1 MKEADGA
8 FPSAPVFLDVIYMNK
23 AANTIANAVLG
34 EDRKVIVLAG
44 KARIIEPPTIA
55 TICRAITFLSNVDR
69 TSTGEEHLDRVK
81 SDLENMLKGLAVF
94 LFGDPERYKEIENA
108 SLAELKEALTTV
120 IKLISAEDFFVCAAL
135 AESVA
140 RMAATQ
146 K

>member
-1 MKEADGA
+1 ML
-8 FPSAPVFLDVIYMNK
+8 FRLPFFICYLYMNK

-34 EDRKVIVLAG
+34 TDGKVIVLAG
-44 KARIIEPPTIA
+44 KAHILEPPTIA
-55 TICRAITFLSNVDR
+55 TICKAITYLSNVDR
-69 TSTGEEHLDRVK
+69 TSTGEEHLERVK

-108 SLAELKEALTTV
+108 SLAELKEALTSV

>member
-1 MKEADGA
+1 
-8 FPSAPVFLDVIYMNK
+8 MNK

-34 EDRKVIVLAG
+34 EDRKVIILAG
-44 KARIIEPPTIA
+44 VVHIIEPPTIA
-55 TICRAITFLSNVDR
+55 TICRAITFLANVDR

-94 LFGDPERYKEIENA
+94 IFGDSERYKEIENA
-108 SLAELKEALTTV
+108 SLSELKEALTTV
-120 IKLISAEDFFVCAAL
+120 IKIISAEDFFVCAAL

>member
-1 MKEADGA
+1 
-8 FPSAPVFLDVIYMNK
+8 MNK

-44 KARIIEPPTIA
+44 KAHIIEPPTIA

-69 TSTGEEHLDRVK
+69 TSTGEEHLERVK
-81 SDLENMLKGLAVF
+81 SDLGNMMKGLAVF
-94 LFGDPERYKEIENA
+94 IFGDPERYKEIENA

>member
-1 MKEADGA
+1 
-8 FPSAPVFLDVIYMNK
+8 MNK

-34 EDRKVIVLAG
+34 EDGKVVILAG
-44 KARIIEPPTIA
+44 KAYILEPPTIA
-55 TICRAITFLSNVDR
+55 TICRAITYLSNVDR
-69 TSTGEEHLDRVK
+69 TSTGEEHLERVK
-81 SDLENMLKGLAVF
+81 ADLENMLKGLSVF
-94 LFGDPERYKEIENA
+94 IFSDPERYKEIEGA

-120 IKLISAEDFFVCAAL
+120 VKIISAEDFFVCAAL